1 MGTNET
7 LLWQDLAARI
17 TPQKWGQVNT
27 CIMSD
32 LSNAR
37 ITPVSRTSSG
47 TKVVILVLDPI
58 CNQEKLPLKWG
69 QIIIN

>member
-27 CIMSD
+27 CIVSD

-47 TKVVILVLDPI
+47 TKIAKLMFFPI
-58 CNQEKLPLKWG
+58 ANQEKLPLKRG
-69 QIIIN
+69 TNVI